1 MKYIAVTG
9 AYGGIGKAVVDI
21 LKNNGYFVF
30 ALDKEIENEEKN
42 VMPIKTDLT
51 NELSVKNAFNVI
63 NSVTDSLYAILH
75 FAGRYVLNSLIEI
88 NESDFINTFNVNL
101 FGAYRVN
108 KYFLPLLKKGS
119 KILITTSEL
128 APLDPLPFTGLYAI
142 TKTALDKYA
151 YSLRMELQLLDVQ
164 VCVLRPGA
172 VKTPMIDV
180 STSDLDK
187 FCKNS
192 TLYSCNATR
201 FKKIVDGVEAKNV
214 SPTKI
219 ANKVLKIINKNKV
232 KQVYTINRNPLLLL
246 LNALPKSLQTKIIK
260 IILK

>member
-1 MKYIAVTG
+1 MKYVAVTG

-30 ALDKEIENEEKN
+30 ALDKEIESEEKN

-51 NELSVKNAFNVI
+51 NELSVKNAFDVI

-128 APLDPLPFTGLYAI
+128 APLEPLPFTGLYAI

-180 STSDLDK
+180 STSDLDM